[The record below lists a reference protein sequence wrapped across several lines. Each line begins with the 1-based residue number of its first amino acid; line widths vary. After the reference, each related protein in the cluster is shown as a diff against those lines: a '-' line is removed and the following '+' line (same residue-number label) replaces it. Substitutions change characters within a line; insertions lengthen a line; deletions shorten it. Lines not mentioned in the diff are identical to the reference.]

1 MICTLCPRNCGA
13 ERTGTKAGGYCA
25 MPSLPRAAKAMLHL
39 WEEPCLVGEHG
50 AGTVFFSGCNLRC
63 RFCQNGVIS
72 QGGEGIP
79 VTPERLREIY
89 WELIRQGAACVDLV
103 TPTHFTDAILES
115 LSEPLPV
122 PVVWNSGGYEKP
134 ETLRRLQG
142 KVQIYLP
149 DLKYALPGPAKA
161 YSGAEDYFDW
171 ASAAILEMF
180 RQTGPYRME
189 NGLLRSGVVIRH
201 LLLPGEAEN
210 TRRCGVERTPDKA
223 AGVCAMPAWPVA
235 ARAMLHQWEEPC
247 LVGERGAGAVFFSG
261 CNLRCKFCQN
271 GVISQEG
278 YGKPITPRRLRE
290 IFEELVEQGAACL
303 DLVTPTHFTDAV
315 LEALGEEHWP
325 VPVVWNCGGYES
337 VETLKRLEGRVQV
350 YLPDLK
356 YALTEPAKAYSGAA
370 DYPETAKAAILEMF
384 RQTGPYRMENGQLR
398 SGVLIRHL
406 VLPGELENT
415 KAVIDWVAETFRP
428 GDVLFSLM
436 SQYTPQPGAEGKLAR
451 RVTRAEYRAAAEYMA
466 NCCITDGYT
475 QERTSAREEYTP
487 DFDLSGL

>member
-1 MICTLCPRNCGA
+1 MICNLCP
-13 ERTGTKAGGYCA
+13 
-25 MPSLPRAAKAMLHL
+25 
-39 WEEPCLVGEHG
+39 
-50 AGTVFFSGCNLRC
+50 
-63 RFCQNGVIS
+63 
-72 QGGEGIP
+72 
-79 VTPERLREIY
+79 
-89 WELIRQGAACVDLV
+89 
-103 TPTHFTDAILES
+103 
-115 LSEPLPV
+115 
-122 PVVWNSGGYEKP
+122 
-134 ETLRRLQG
+134 
-142 KVQIYLP
+142 
-149 DLKYALPGPAKA
+149 
-161 YSGAEDYFDW
+161 
-171 ASAAILEMF
+171 
-180 RQTGPYRME
+180 
-189 NGLLRSGVVIRH
+189 
-201 LLLPGEAEN
+201 
-210 TRRCGVERTPDKA
+210 RRCGVERTPDKA

-247 LVGERGAGAVFFSG
+247 LVGEHGAGAVFFSG

-271 GVISQEG
+271 GVISQKG

-315 LEALGEEHWP
+315 LEALGEERWP

-415 KAVIDWVAETFRP
+415 KAVIDWVAETFCP
-428 GDVLFSLM
+428 GEVLFSLM

-451 RVTRAEYRAAAEYMA
+451 RVTKAEYRAAERYMA
-466 NCCITDGYT
+466 DCGIVDGFT
-475 QERTSAREEYTP
+475 QERTSAKEEYTP
-487 DFDLSGL
+487 DFHLQGI